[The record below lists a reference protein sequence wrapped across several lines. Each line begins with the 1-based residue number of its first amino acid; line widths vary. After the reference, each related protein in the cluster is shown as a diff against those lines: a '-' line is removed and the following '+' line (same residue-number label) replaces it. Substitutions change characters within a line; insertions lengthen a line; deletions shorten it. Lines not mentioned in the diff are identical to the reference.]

1 MKNKWMNHLVSFR
14 YGMVTLYGEVV
25 CVNTDDDGNSVYI
38 IQGGNVLY
46 KNVEEKDILHDFGI
60 A

>member
-1 MKNKWMNHLVSFR
+1 MNHLVSFR

-25 CVNTDDDGNSVYI
+25 YVNTDDEGNSVYI